1 MEYRKNKSY
10 TETWHMDFQWREQ
23 DQAENEKNNMLCFF
37 PTLEQLWAESWLSQL
52 VTVREG
58 QLQGFLIASL
68 EGKSFLL

>member
-1 MEYRKNKSY
+1 
-10 TETWHMDFQWREQ
+10 
-23 DQAENEKNNMLCFF
+23 MLCFF